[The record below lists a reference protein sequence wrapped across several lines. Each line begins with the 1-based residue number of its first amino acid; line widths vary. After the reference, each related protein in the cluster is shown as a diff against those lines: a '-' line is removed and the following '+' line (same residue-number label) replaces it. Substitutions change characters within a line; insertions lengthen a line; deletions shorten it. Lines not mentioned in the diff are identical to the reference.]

1 MIFKFD
7 QGGVTPP
14 YVAYQPVI
22 VSDKRTSAI
31 QEEALAAKV
40 ASGADKGKLT
50 SKDLYT
56 MLKEKLKGLPSDVD
70 VAMRKLQSVE
80 ESINLDFFHDF
91 TSNVEN
97 RYLIALQT
105 MNQLSFSREQYDK
118 ALDKVKS
125 NGGLNEAA
133 IDQYGQVYMTNGK
146 DYKLMSPEKAKQS
159 GWKQMTNQDLLYL
172 RANDPSLS
180 GKDEILNIVTNGIG
194 IDKVTEYIQ
203 KCIQGLGASKSEE
216 NLYANVSAGTILKG
230 LNDFKQ
236 AVAQSGNYDATIQD
250 LYSGKLMT
258 KDSAEQAQ
266 QALTYIYRS
275 LPNNMKSLLKIRT
288 IGGTDDEALVMIG
301 QLISSKT
308 FSEKSFEL
316 KLEDTAVAHQEKAA
330 KGNKD
335 PHSIEGLSMNP
346 VDMLQAGYGQ
356 KNNFTIQTAAGASN
370 GIQIPTVQ
378 MPITKKGGSIGV
390 ASLSD
395 VASSDYA
402 GYLDFSNAFMGDVQ
416 IPQAG
421 MQNIAIDG
429 TALYTAYLPLDMQY
443 FNDTGQ
449 KRPDIA
455 MLGRYKQAQNEIRQS
470 GTKDPRQINAIY
482 KNHNLP
488 VMYGP
493 NGDILTNYIKFG
505 IVNGTALDNAFGD
518 EAKVADYLSETTDK
532 NTIANTLNI
541 LNKGRGEKN
550 KVKYDEKSWWDSI
563 SPVFNDHTHVY
574 KGTIFM
580 PINDD
585 YFTYSAAAGS
595 KPTTAQAEMIE
606 AIQQA
611 ANKTRNY
618 VNPGPLK

>member
-1 MIFKFD
+1 MIFKFQ
-7 QGGVTPP
+7 QGGTTPP
-14 YVAYQPVI
+14 FVAYQPVI
-22 VSDKRTSAI
+22 VSDKRTTAT
-31 QEEALAAKV
+31 QEEAAAAKV
-40 ASGADKGKLT
+40 ASDSDKGKLT

-70 VAMRKLQSVE
+70 VAMWKLQSVE
-80 ESINLDFFHDF
+80 ESLNLDFFHDF
-91 TSNVEN
+91 TSNIEN
-97 RYLIALQT
+97 RYLNALQT

-118 ALDKVKS
+118 ALDNVKS

-133 IDQYGQVYMTNGK
+133 IDQYGKVYMTNGK
-146 DYKLMSPEKAKQS
+146 DYKLMSPEEAKQS

-180 GKDEILNIVTNGIG
+180 GKDEILNVVNNGIG

-216 NLYANVSAGTILKG
+216 NLYANVNAGTILKG

-236 AVAQSGNYDATIQD
+236 AVAQSGNYDATVQD

-275 LPNNMKSLLKIRT
+275 LPNNMKSLLKTRT
-288 IGGTDDEALVMIG
+288 KGGTDEEALVMIG

-308 FSEKSFEL
+308 SPEKSFDL
-316 KLEDTAVAHQEKAA
+316 KLEDTALDHQEKSG
-330 KGNKD
+330 KGD
-335 PHSIEGLSMNP
+335 PYSVDGLSMNP
-346 VDMLQAGYGQ
+346 VAMLQAGYGQ
-356 KNNFTIQTAAGASN
+356 KNEFTIQTAAGASN

-378 MPITKKGGSIGV
+378 MPITKKGESIGM

-395 VASSDYA
+395 IASSDYA

-429 TALYTAYLPLDMQY
+429 TALYTAYLPLDIQY
-443 FNDTGQ
+443 FNETGQ

-455 MLGRYKQAQNEIRQS
+455 MLGRYKQAQEEIKQS

-550 KVKYDEKSWWDSI
+550 KVEYDEKSWWDSI
-563 SPVFNDHTHVY
+563 SPVFNDYTHVY

-606 AIQQA
+606 ARQQA
-611 ANKTRNY
+611 ASKTRNY
-618 VNPGPLK
+618 VNPGQL

>member
-1 MIFKFD
+1 MIFKFQ
-7 QGGVTPP
+7 QGGTTPP
-14 YVAYQPVI
+14 FVAYQPVI

-31 QEEALAAKV
+31 PEEAAAAKV
-40 ASGADKGKLT
+40 ASDADKGKLT

-70 VAMRKLQSVE
+70 VAMWKLQSVE
-80 ESINLDFFHDF
+80 ESLNLDFFHDF
-91 TSNVEN
+91 TSNIEN
-97 RYLIALQT
+97 RYLNALQT

-118 ALDKVKS
+118 AMETVKS

-133 IDQYGQVYMTNGK
+133 IDQYGQVYVTNGK
-146 DYKLMSPEKAKQS
+146 DFKLMSPEEAKQS
-159 GWKQMTNQDLLYL
+159 GWTMVTNQDLLYM
-172 RANDPSLS
+172 RANDTNLA
-180 GKDEILNIVTNGIG
+180 GNDKILNVVNNGIG
-194 IDKVTEYIQ
+194 IDKITEYIQ

-216 NLYANVSAGTILKG
+216 NLYANVNAGTILKG

-266 QALTYIYRS
+266 QALAYIYRS
-275 LPNNMKSLLKIRT
+275 LPNNMKSLLKTRT
-288 IGGTDDEALVMIG
+288 KEGTDEEALVMIG

-308 FSEKSFEL
+308 SPEKSFNL
-316 KLEDTAVAHQEKAA
+316 KLEDTALNHQEKSS
-330 KGNKD
+330 KGDKD
-335 PHSIEGLSMNP
+335 PHSIDGLSMNP
-346 VDMLQAGYGQ
+346 VAMLQAGYGQ
-356 KNNFTIQTAAGASN
+356 KNEFTIQTAAGASN

-378 MPITKKGGSIGV
+378 MPITKNGESIGM

-402 GYLDFSNAFMGDVQ
+402 GYLDFSNAFMGDIQ

-429 TALYTAYLPLDMQY
+429 TALYTAYLPLDIQY
-443 FNDTGQ
+443 FNETGQ

-455 MLGRYKQAQNEIRQS
+455 MLGRYKQAQEEIRQS

-493 NGDILTNYIKFG
+493 NGDVLTNYIKFG

-532 NTIANTLNI
+532 NIIANTLNI

-550 KVKYDEKSWWDSI
+550 KVEYDEKSWWDSI
-563 SPVFNDHTHVY
+563 SPVFNDYTHVY

-606 AIQQA
+606 ARQQA
-611 ANKTRNY
+611 ANRTRNY
-618 VNPGPLK
+618 VNPGQL